1 MLWTLCVQTQAWA
14 VFPRHTPNVAEA
26 SAAGDRLDAVISQF
40 VQIVWGHL
48 GAPKWVNFA
57 YVNRGV
63 NGVESVRPS
72 D

>member
-1 MLWTLCVQTQAWA
+1 M
-14 VFPRHTPNVAEA
+14 AEA
-26 SAAGDRLDAVISQF
+26 SAAGDRLDVVISQF